1 MIERAKYISCNLVV
15 YSINIESL
23 VQDDIFSI
31 IVIMSPSMGK

>member
-1 MIERAKYISCNLVV
+1 MIERAKYISYNLVV

-31 IVIMSPSMGK
+31 VIMSPRMGK